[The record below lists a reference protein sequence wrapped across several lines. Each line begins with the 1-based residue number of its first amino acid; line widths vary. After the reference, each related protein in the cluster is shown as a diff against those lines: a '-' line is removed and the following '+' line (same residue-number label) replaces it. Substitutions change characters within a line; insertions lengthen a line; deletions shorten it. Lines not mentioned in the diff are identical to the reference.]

1 MTLKLFTKTSMG
13 TIRQAMIDQMGYYV
27 VGFSA
32 FVIEC
37 ASTMYITTVSE
48 KSVWM
53 VFYAMI
59 GPFLGL
65 PFVGYIIEAK
75 NWNQRIKLAFS
86 SSIGY
91 GLGAVVV
98 YVLNTRIGKLL

>member
-1 MTLKLFTKTSMG
+1 MRKEQK
-13 TIRQAMIDQMGYYV
+13 GYYV
-27 VGFSA
+27 VGLSA

-37 ASTMYITTVSE
+37 ASTMYISTVSDR
-48 KSVWM
+48 SLWM

-59 GPFLGL
+59 GPFLSL
-65 PFVGYIIEAK
+65 PFVGYIIEAQ

-91 GLGAVVV
+91 GLGSLFI
-98 YVLNTRIGKLL
+98 YVFNQ

>member
-1 MTLKLFTKTSMG
+1 MRK
-13 TIRQAMIDQMGYYV
+13 DQRGYYV
-27 VGFSA
+27 VGLSA

-37 ASTMYITTVSE
+37 ASTMYISTVSDR
-48 KSVWM
+48 SLWM

-59 GPFLGL
+59 GPFLSL
-65 PFVGYIIEAK
+65 PFVGYIIEAQ

-91 GLGAVVV
+91 GLGSLFI
-98 YVLNTRIGKLL
+98 YVFNQ

>member
-1 MTLKLFTKTSMG
+1 MRK
-13 TIRQAMIDQMGYYV
+13 DQRGYYV

-37 ASTMYITTVSE
+37 ASTMYISTVSD
-48 KSVWM
+48 KSLWM

-65 PFVGYIIEAK
+65 PFVGYIIEAQ

-91 GLGAVVV
+91 GLGSLFI
-98 YVLNTRIGKLL
+98 YIFNQ

>member
-1 MTLKLFTKTSMG
+1 MRK
-13 TIRQAMIDQMGYYV
+13 DQRGYYV
-27 VGFSA
+27 VGLSA

-37 ASTMYITTVSE
+37 ASTMYISTVSDR
-48 KSVWM
+48 SLWM

-59 GPFLGL
+59 GPFLSL
-65 PFVGYIIEAK
+65 PFVGYIIEAQ

-91 GLGAVVV
+91 GLGALFI
-98 YVLNTRIGKLL
+98 YVFNQ

>member
-1 MTLKLFTKTSMG
+1 MAEEK
-13 TIRQAMIDQMGYYV
+13 IGYYV
-27 VGFSA
+27 VCLSA

-37 ASTMYITTVSE
+37 ASTMYISTVSE
-48 KSVWM
+48 RSLWM

-75 NWNQRIKLAFS
+75 NWNQRIKLAIA

-91 GLGAVVV
+91 GIGSLLIYLFNVRW
-98 YVLNTRIGKLL
+98 LNW

>member
-1 MTLKLFTKTSMG
+1 MRK
-13 TIRQAMIDQMGYYV
+13 DQRGYYV
-27 VGFSA
+27 VGLSA

-37 ASTMYITTVSE
+37 ASTMYISTVSDR
-48 KSVWM
+48 SLWM

-59 GPFLGL
+59 GPFLSL
-65 PFVGYIIEAK
+65 PFVGYVIEAQ

-91 GLGAVVV
+91 GLGALFI
-98 YVLNTRIGKLL
+98 YVFNQ

>member
-1 MTLKLFTKTSMG
+1 MAEEK
-13 TIRQAMIDQMGYYV
+13 IGYYV
-27 VGFSA
+27 VCLSA

-37 ASTMYITTVSE
+37 ASTMYISTVSE
-48 KSVWM
+48 RSLWM

-75 NWNQRIKLAFS
+75 NWNQRIKLAIA

-91 GLGAVVV
+91 GIGALLI
-98 YVLNTRIGKLL
+98 YVINTYGK

>member
-1 MTLKLFTKTSMG
+1 MNNKQTSVKQ
-13 TIRQAMIDQMGYYV
+13 RGYYV
-27 VGFSA
+27 VCLSA
-32 FVIEC
+32 FVLEC
-37 ASTMYITTVSE
+37 GSTMYISTVTD
-48 KSVWM
+48 KSLWM

-75 NWNQRIKLAFS
+75 NWNQRIKLAFF

-91 GLGAVVV
+91 GLGAILI
-98 YVLNTRIGKLL
+98 YVLNTYGK